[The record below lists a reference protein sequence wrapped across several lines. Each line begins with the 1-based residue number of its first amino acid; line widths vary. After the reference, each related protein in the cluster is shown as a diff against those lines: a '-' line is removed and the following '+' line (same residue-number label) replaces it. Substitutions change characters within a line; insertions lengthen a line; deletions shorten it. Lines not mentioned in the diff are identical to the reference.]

1 MKTKIIMLESH
12 DNLISVRDKLSWAK
26 TPRILLVWPKYE
38 NVTLRLLDLKVLQR
52 HADSLGAQLGLVT
65 RWNNVRRDAESLN
78 IPVFDSTTSA
88 QKDVWLAPAPRQRRL
103 AKPPQLDLRKKRDEL
118 APKESAWTKSLAG
131 RVIIFAIGVLS
142 VLVLASLFIPR
153 AEVTLNPESKIVS
166 AVIPVQASL
175 LFNSVSLNGD
185 VPAQEI
191 FITVDVQ
198 KTKPMTNQIAIPKTK
213 AKGFVQFQNLS
224 SSEVTIPAG
233 TIVTTEDLIRFE
245 TLNRVLLTGGLNQ
258 IVEVAVQA
266 VNAGDVGNV
275 DAEKIISIEGPLG
288 LSMTVTNPEST
299 SGGEDEN
306 AIGANENDRAALRE
320 EVLNELRLK
329 AETEIRSQIAE
340 KDFLLIDTIELTEI
354 LVEEFSP
361 SENIASDTLTLTIQA
376 DFSARYLLAD
386 DIQTLTSSYLS
397 ASIPED
403 FVTID
408 EINFDLIDTPF
419 TDSDDVTR
427 FQLQASRNTVKQVDV
442 LQVFNLIRGHDLQNA
457 KTELQKFFILR
468 EEPQISITPAWWKWM
483 PLIPF
488 NILVNVE

>member
-1 MKTKIIMLESH
+1 MKTKIITLESH

-65 RWNNVRRDAESLN
+65 RWNNVKRDAESLK
-78 IPVFDSTTSA
+78 IPVFDSTSSA

-103 AKPPQLDLRKKRDEL
+103 AKPPQVDLRKKRAEF
-118 APKESAWTKSLAG
+118 APKESAWIKSLAG

-142 VLVLASLFIPR
+142 VLVLAGLFVPR
-153 AEVTLNPESKIVS
+153 AQVTLNPESKLVS
-166 AVIPVQASL
+166 ALIPVQASL
-175 LFNSVSLNGD
+175 TFNSVSLNGD
-185 VPAQEI
+185 IPAKEI
-191 FITVDVQ
+191 FVTVDVQ
-198 KTKPMTNQIAIPKTK
+198 KTKPLTSQIAIPKTK

-224 SSEVTIPAG
+224 SSEVPIPAG
-233 TIVTTEDLIRFE
+233 TIVTTEGLIRFE
-245 TLNRVLLTGGLNQ
+245 TLNRVLLTGGVNKV
-258 IVEVAVQA
+258 VEVAVQA
-266 VNAGDVGNV
+266 VNAGEGGNV
-275 DAEKIISIEGPLG
+275 NAETIISIEGPLG
-288 LSMTVTNPEST
+288 LSATVTNPEGMT
-299 SGGEDEN
+299 GGEDEN
-306 AIGANENDRAALRE
+306 AIGANDNDRALLRE
-320 EVLNELRLK
+320 EALNELRLK
-329 AETEIRSQIAE
+329 VETDIRSKIAE
-340 KDFLLIDTIELTEI
+340 KDFLLIDTIELKEI

-386 DIQTLTSSYLS
+386 DIQALTSSYLS

-408 EINFDLIDTPF
+408 EINFDLVDVPF
-419 TDSDDVTR
+419 TDSDGVTR
-427 FQLQASRNTVKQVDV
+427 FQLQVSQNTVKQVDV

-457 KTELQKFFILR
+457 KNELKDFFSLR
-468 EEPQISITPAWWKWM
+468 DEPQISISPSWWRWL

-488 NILVNVE
+488 NVSVEVK